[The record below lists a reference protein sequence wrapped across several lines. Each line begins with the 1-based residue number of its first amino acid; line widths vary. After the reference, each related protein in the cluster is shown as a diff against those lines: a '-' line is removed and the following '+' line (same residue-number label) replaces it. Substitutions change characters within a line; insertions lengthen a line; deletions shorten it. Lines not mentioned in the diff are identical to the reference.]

1 MAGKKRA
8 EELKLN
14 SEQQERL
21 IELIQQEPDLWNVL
35 SSPYSKKESRQK
47 ALRTINCCKLKED
60 YEGLEC
66 NGKFIMQ
73 LNNFCS
79 LHEIINK
86 NCKGLML
93 LSINLLVIQ
102 CWFRFKFCCS
112 KSNTSKNIIFE
123 RVLL

>member
-1 MAGKKRA
+1 MFYHLHIPRKRVGKKPFG
-8 EELKLN
+8 
-14 SEQQERL
+14 QL
-21 IELIQQEPDLWNVL
+21 IVE
-35 SSPYSKKESRQK
+35 
-47 ALRTINCCKLKED
+47 KLKED

-102 CWFRFKFCCS
+102 C
-112 KSNTSKNIIFE
+112 
-123 RVLL
+123 